1 MYHLNHSCNR
11 RKDVCFV
18 RDLPK
23 VLPDGVRS
31 ILARRSVR
39 RFHRDRPVE
48 DWKRDCILAAATA
61 APSAKGIRPFRFLV
75 LEDRAILDS
84 LADALSQGIIFK
96 EAPLAIAVCGD
107 LSSYPKDSLGW
118 LEDCSAALENMLIA
132 ATSLDLSS
140 VWFGVY
146 RRSPKEEQVREVLKV
161 PPHVEVQGIAVI
173 GYGAEEQPPREG
185 IDLSLIGVGTWDKAF
200 DMGR

>member
-1 MYHLNHSCNR
+1 MNKLSESM
-11 RKDVCFV
+11 
-18 RDLPK
+18 
-23 VLPDGVRS
+23 PDTLRS

-48 DWKRDCILAAATA
+48 GWKRDCLLAAATS
-61 APSAKGIRPFRFLV
+61 APSAKGIRPFRFLL
-75 LEDRAILDS
+75 LEDRSILDS

-96 EAPLAIAVCGD
+96 EAPLAIAVCAD
-107 LSSYPKDSLGW
+107 LSSYPEGSLGW

-185 IDLSLIGVGTWDKAF
+185 IDLPLIGIGTWDVAF
-200 DMGR
+200 DMGK